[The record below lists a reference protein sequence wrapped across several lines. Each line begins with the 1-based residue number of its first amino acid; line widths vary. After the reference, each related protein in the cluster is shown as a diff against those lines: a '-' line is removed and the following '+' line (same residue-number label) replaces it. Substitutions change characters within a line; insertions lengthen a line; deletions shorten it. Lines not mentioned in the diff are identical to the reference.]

1 MLAKL
6 QDGFEVEV
14 RNDILDDWDF
24 LETLNEIDEGQ
35 GGKIVHVAKMML
47 GEEGVGKL
55 KEHCKED
62 GRVPVE
68 KMVSALTELLE
79 SLGEAKNS

>member
-14 RNDILDDWDF
+14 KNDILDDWDF
-24 LETLNEIDEGQ
+24 LEMLNEIDEGQ
-35 GGKIVHVAKMML
+35 GGKIVRVAKMML

-55 KEHCKED
+55 KEHCKTD
-62 GRVPVE
+62 GKVPVE